1 MGTGMRLFFF
11 KEKMQL
17 RSASFPVAVTYI
29 APCISQTLWPMISWP
44 GNDFLLLRVYLR
56 WPLVHSCFFYTLR
69 VFSRKFERSHT
80 QKQPTPV
87 IFLTFLM
94 SQQILRRSDVWNTH
108 TPADTHK
115 LCWQCVLWVPGS
127 SRGLSCC
134 LDIWLLR
141 QIWLIWEGQESSV
154 QQRTDCNRTSPLVR
168 PPPHTVPGLH
178 PARLKTDQSSGI
190 QMVWAA
196 GEREEL
202 RGAGRI

>member
-1 MGTGMRLFFF
+1 MGTGMRLFF
-11 KEKMQL
+11 KKKMQL
-17 RSASFPVAVTYI
+17 HSASFPVAVTYI

-44 GNDFLLLRVYLR
+44 GNDFLLLSGL
-56 WPLVHSCFFYTLR
+56 PPMTSCSFMFFFYSQSIFQKIR
-69 VFSRKFERSHT
+69 QISHT
-80 QKQPTPV
+80 KKPTPV

-115 LCWQCVLWVPGS
+115 LCWQCVLRVPGS

-178 PARLKTDQSSGI
+178 PERLKTDQSSGI